1 MAVNTINQNNK
12 KSFRSSSS
20 LDRDAF
26 EFVLSQLDQGMIE
39 FLEDLK
45 TMEVDLINSR
55 YNGKYTVNQ
64 EQFIKSIANIFQI
77 DEDQIF
83 QVLNENPNLSN
94 NELYAILIQLSG
106 LSEFEF
112 FKRLMIENE
121 DIEGLENLL
130 LCEQI
135 AKDCN
140 IEIEDMMGILFN
152 PNLERGEI
160 MFELAKSANMSELE
174 LVQRLASNRLG
185 SQMFQ
190 SVELFAKMCNMSE
203 DELMHAF
210 NDYSNLD
217 ENEFMEYLMQ
227 KSGMTEEEILAY
239 LSNPTTMLDL
249 DQGDQQIHS
258 YSINVLE
265 ELAKRYGLSM
275 EQLIEELDQMEDLDE
290 KDPEDIANAL
300 SRSSKLN

>member
-1 MAVNTINQNNK
+1 M
-12 KSFRSSSS
+12 S
-20 LDRDAF
+20 
-26 EFVLSQLDQGMIE
+26 
-39 FLEDLK
+39 
-45 TMEVDLINSR
+45 
-55 YNGKYTVNQ
+55 
-64 EQFIKSIANIFQI
+64 
-77 DEDQIF
+77 
-83 QVLNENPNLSN
+83 
-94 NELYAILIQLSG
+94 
-106 LSEFEF
+106 
-112 FKRLMIENE
+112 
-121 DIEGLENLL
+121 
-130 LCEQI
+130 
-135 AKDCN
+135 
-140 IEIEDMMGILFN
+140 
-152 PNLERGEI
+152 
-160 MFELAKSANMSELE
+160 ELAKSANMSELE

-249 DQGDQQIHS
+249 DQADQQIHS
-258 YSINVLE
+258 NSINVLE

>member
-20 LDRDAF
+20 LYRDAF

-160 MFELAKSANMSELE
+160 MSELAKSANMSELE

-249 DQGDQQIHS
+249 DQADQQIHS
-258 YSINVLE
+258 NSINVLE